1 MDLISAGEVYDA
13 LRKSVRT
20 QKAVFF
26 DRDGTLCRDADYL
39 SRMEDLEIFPSVEG
53 LVPLKDAGFW
63 LIGVTN
69 QSGIA
74 RGLVQEDFVQ
84 KVDRIFVSRYGFDDF
99 YYCPHHPGD
108 HCNCRKPEP
117 GMLIRARNGHAIDL
131 RKSFVVGDKDEDM
144 ILARTVGARGVL
156 VRTGKVQSSAHADA
170 VAGGL
175 DDAVKIILSM
185 DRERTDA

>member
-1 MDLISAGEVYDA
+1 
-13 LRKSVRT
+13 
-20 QKAVFF
+20 
-26 DRDGTLCRDADYL
+26 
-39 SRMEDLEIFPSVEG
+39 
-53 LVPLKDAGFW
+53 
-63 LIGVTN
+63 
-69 QSGIA
+69 
-74 RGLVQEDFVQ
+74 
-84 KVDRIFVSRYGFDDF
+84 
-99 YYCPHHPGD
+99 
-108 HCNCRKPEP
+108 
-117 GMLIRARNGHAIDL
+117 MLIRARNGHAIDL